1 MTTTQENKAVRYH
14 DMDALRATA
23 MILGIALHGALS
35 FVPFPWSV
43 QDSEQHEAFGTF
55 FWAIHGFRMP
65 VFFVMS
71 GFFTAMLWRRRGLG
85 SILKQ
90 RFLRVFLPCMV
101 GIWTICPLQD
111 WAGGFVYT
119 ETPPEWPFEVEEE
132 TRVPTE
138 VQEVERAES
147 LPLAAKLGQRAVVEE
162 LLARGDDVDT
172 RDDWGATA
180 LHWAA
185 VTSEEEIVRTLIEEG
200 ADVNAKTGD
209 GSRPLHWAAFL
220 GEPVIVEL
228 LLEAGADPSVR
239 NQKRE
244 SPLDTIRAPWSGEMA
259 GVVKWVAGFMEVEVD
274 VDRVREDRPEIVA
287 LLEATGLKLDL
298 PSAAKRGDLDAVR
311 ALLEE
316 GADTEERMGDK
327 SSALHWSAV
336 HGHYEVV
343 EALLEAGA
351 DPNVRSED
359 GGTPLHWVAFL
370 GESEMVELL
379 LEEGADPNIANYSGL
394 TPLDTIRPSWDELEG
409 VTKFFAG
416 IMELD
421 LDLDELKE
429 DRPAVVAALSAGGAE
444 GGGGDGD
451 FDRWIWGLFTGNVFH
466 HLWFLWFLCFFVVAF
481 AGYAFFAS
489 VVGLKRLPRVL
500 INSPLRYLW
509 LLPLTLIPQLMMRD
523 GQVGGFGPDTSTGWL
538 PFPHLLLYYWV
549 FFFFGVLYHDTKE
562 EDDKVGS
569 WWWLTLPLALF
580 VVFPIGT
587 GFSFGDSGSLEEG
600 FFRESQHLIA
610 CSFEVLFVWL
620 MIFGSMG
627 FFRRFF
633 SRESRVMRYV
643 SDSSYWLY
651 LAHLPLILLGQWFV
665 RDWPISP
672 FIKFPLMCGVVT
684 GLLLLSYQLFVR
696 YTPIGTFLNG
706 KRERTAQASV
716 AAD

>member
-1 MTTTQENKAVRYH
+1 MTTSPEKPAVRYH
-14 DMDALRATA
+14 DMDALRAVA

-35 FVPFPWSV
+35 FVPFPWGV
-43 QDSEQHEAFGTF
+43 QDTEKHEAFGTF

-101 GIWTICPLQD
+101 GIWTIGPLQD
-111 WAGGFVYT
+111 RVGAFVYA
-119 ETPPEWPFEVEEE
+119 ETPPEWPFEMEEE
-132 TRVPTE
+132 TPALAE
-138 VQEVERAES
+138 VGEAERAES
-147 LPLAAKLGQRAVVEE
+147 LPLAAKLGQRAVVED
-162 LLARGDDVDT
+162 LLADGDDVNT

-185 VTSEEEIVRTLIEEG
+185 VTGEGDITRTLIDGG
-200 ADVNAKTGD
+200 ADVNAKTQD

-220 GEPVIVEL
+220 GEPDIVEL
-228 LLEAGADPSVR
+228 LLEAGADPGVQ

-244 SPLDTIRAPWSGEMA
+244 TPLDTIRAPWSREMA
-259 GVVKWVAGFMEVEVD
+259 GVVEWVAGLMEIEVD
-274 VDRVREDRPEIVA
+274 LDRVKEDRPSIVA

-298 PSAAKRGDLDAVR
+298 PSVAKRGDLDAVR
-311 ALLEE
+311 ALLSE
-316 GADTEERMGDK
+316 GADTEERMEDK

-336 HGHYEVV
+336 QGHYEIV

-359 GGTPLHWVAFL
+359 GGTPLHWAAFL

-379 LEEGADPNIANYSGL
+379 LVEGAKPNIKNNNGQ
-394 TPLDTIRPSWDELEG
+394 TPLDTISASWEELEG
-409 VTKFFAG
+409 ITEWIAG
-416 IMELD
+416 IMQLKVD
-421 LDLDELKE
+421 LKGLKE
-429 DRPAVVAALSAGGAE
+429 DRPAVIAALKAGGAE
-444 GGGGDGD
+444 GGGGGD
-451 FDRWIWGLFTGNVFH
+451 FGRWIGSLFTVNVFH

-481 AGYAFFAS
+481 AGYAFVAN

-509 LLPLTLIPQLMMRD
+509 LLPVTLIPQLMMR
-523 GQVGGFGPDTSTGWL
+523 GGEVGGFGPDTATGWL
-538 PFPHLLLYYWV
+538 PFPHLLLYYGV
-549 FFFFGVLYHDTKE
+549 FFFFGVLYFDTKE
-562 EDDKVGS
+562 EDDRLGS
-569 WWWLTLPLALF
+569 WYWLTLPLALF
-580 VVFPIGT
+580 VVFPLAT
-587 GFSFGDSGSLEEG
+587 GFLLGDSWSQGEG
-600 FFRESQHLIA
+600 FFKDSQHLIG
-610 CSFEVLFVWL
+610 CCLEVLYVWL
-620 MIFGSMG
+620 MIFGLMG
-627 FFRRFF
+627 FFRKLFNGG
-633 SRESRVMRYV
+633 SRVMRYV

-696 YTPIGTFLNG
+696 YTPIGVFLNG
-706 KRERTAQASV
+706 KRERPAQASV

>member
-1 MTTTQENKAVRYH
+1 MTTNTESKAVRYH

-35 FVPFPWSV
+35 FVPFPWGV

-55 FWAIHGFRMP
+55 FFVIHGFRMP

-71 GFFTAMLWRRRGLG
+71 GFFTAMIWRRRGLG

-101 GIWTICPLQD
+101 GIWTIGPLQD
-111 WAGGFVYT
+111 RVGAFVYT
-119 ETPPEWPFEVEEE
+119 EAPPEWPFEVEEE
-132 TRVPTE
+132 TPVLAE
-138 VQEVERAES
+138 ADEAERAES
-147 LPLAAKLGQRAVVEE
+147 LPLAAKLRQRAVVEE
-162 LLARGDDVDT
+162 LLAEGDDVDT

-185 VTSEEEIVRTLIEEG
+185 VTSEEDIARTLIEAG

-209 GSRPLHWAAFL
+209 GSRPLHWASFL
-220 GEPVIVEL
+220 AEPAVVEL

-244 SPLDTIRAPWSGEMA
+244 TPLDTIRAPWSGEMA
-259 GVVKWVAGFMEVEVD
+259 GVVMWVAGFMEVEVD
-274 VDRVREDRPEIVA
+274 VDRVKEDRSEIVA

-327 SSALHWSAV
+327 SSALHWAAV
-336 HGHYEVV
+336 HSHYEIV

-351 DPNVRSED
+351 DRNVRHED

-379 LEEGADPNIANYSGL
+379 LKEGADPNIANYSGL
-394 TPLDTIRPSWDELEG
+394 TPLYTISPSWEELEG
-409 VTKFFAG
+409 VTMFFAG
-416 IMELD
+416 IMELE
-421 LDLDELKE
+421 LDLEELKE
-429 DRPAVVAALSAGGAE
+429 DRPAVIAALKAGGAE
-444 GGGGDGD
+444 GGDGGGD
-451 FDRWIWGLFTGNVFH
+451 FDRWIWGLFTVNVFH
-466 HLWFLWFLCFFVVAF
+466 HMWFLWFLCFFVVVF
-481 AGYAFFAS
+481 AGYAFFAN

-509 LLPLTLIPQLMMRD
+509 LLPLTLIPQLMMRG
-523 GQVGGFGPDTSTGWL
+523 GQVGGFGPDTATGWI

-549 FFFFGVLYHDTKE
+549 FFLFGVLYFDTKE
-562 EDDKVGS
+562 EDDRVGS

-580 VVFPIGT
+580 VVFPLGT
-587 GFSFGDSGSLEEG
+587 GFSLGDSWAQEEG
-600 FFRESQHLIA
+600 FLKESQHLIA
-610 CSFEVLFVWL
+610 CCFEVLFVWL

-627 FFRRFF
+627 FFRKFF
-633 SRESRVMRYV
+633 NKGSRVMRYV

-651 LAHLPLILLGQWFV
+651 LAHLPLILLGQWLV

-672 FIKFPLMCGVVT
+672 FIKFPLMCGAVT

-696 YTPIGTFLNG
+696 YTPIGVFLNG
-706 KRERTAQASV
+706 RRKRPAQASV

>member
-1 MTTTQENKAVRYH
+1 MTTNPETKAVRYH

-23 MILGIALHGALS
+23 MLLGIGLHGALS
-35 FVPFPWSV
+35 FVAFPWTV
-43 QDSEQHEAFGTF
+43 QDSQQHEAFGTF
-55 FWAIHGFRMP
+55 FFAVHGFRMP

-85 SILKQ
+85 SLLKQ

-101 GIWTICPLQD
+101 GIWTVCPIQD
-111 WAGGFVYT
+111 WVGAYVYT
-119 ETPPEWPFEVEEE
+119 ETPPEWPFEVEES
-132 TRVPTE
+132 PA
-138 VQEVERAES
+138 QEREPADS

-162 LLARGDDVDT
+162 FLARGDDVDT
-172 RDDWGATA
+172 QDDWGATA

-185 VTSEEEIVRTLIEEG
+185 VTSEEDIVRMLLGEG

-228 LLEAGADPSVR
+228 LLEAGADPSLR

-244 SPLDTIRAPWSGEMA
+244 TPLDTIRAPWSEEMA
-259 GVVKWVAGFMEVEVD
+259 GVVKWVAGFMEVEVE
-274 VDRVREDRPEIVA
+274 VDRVQEVRPEIVA
-287 LLEATGLKLDL
+287 LLEAADLGLDL
-298 PSAAKRGDLDAVR
+298 PNAARRGDLDAVR

-316 GADTEERMGDK
+316 GADTEERMEDQ
-327 SSALHWSAV
+327 SSALHWAAV
-336 HGHYEVV
+336 QGHYEIV
-343 EALLEAGA
+343 EVLLAAGA
-351 DPNVRSED
+351 DPNVRHED
-359 GGTPLHWVAFL
+359 GGTPLHWATFL

-379 LEEGADPNIANYSGL
+379 LEEGADPSIENYNGQ
-394 TPLDTIRPSWDELEG
+394 TALDTISASWEELEG
-409 VTKFFAG
+409 VTQWIAG
-416 IMELD
+416 VMQLEVDLEL
-421 LDLDELKE
+421 LKE
-429 DRPAVVAALSAGGAE
+429 DRPAVIAALKAGGAE

-451 FDRWIWGLFTGNVFH
+451 FDRWIWGLFTVNVFH

-481 AGYAFFAS
+481 AGYAFFANI
-489 VVGLKRLPRVL
+489 VGLKRLPRVL

-523 GQVGGFGPDTSTGWL
+523 GQVGGFGPDTSVGWL

-549 FFFFGVLYHDTKE
+549 FFFFGVLYYDTKE
-562 EDDKVGS
+562 QDDKVGS

-587 GFSFGDSGSLEEG
+587 GFSLGSAWSEEEG
-600 FFRESQHLIA
+600 FFKESQHLIA
-610 CSFEVLFVWL
+610 CSLEVLFVWL

-633 SRESRVMRYV
+633 SGESRMMRYV

-651 LAHLPLILLGQWFV
+651 IAHMPPIVLGQWLV

-672 FIKFPLMCGVVT
+672 FIKFPLVCGVVT